1 MAITSTGVSQQ
12 TPQDKGLSEKQLC
25 EIKGNIWDEAT
36 NTCKTP
42 EQVENEKQQAKEEKI
57 KAAKT
62 PQQLA
67 DEAAAAAL
75 SATGGTG
82 TTTETPEQF
91 KARAAAELAAK
102 EKTRGFGVLKDEE
115 TGRLSGFTRGGQTL
129 LGLSPQEVR
138 ALAEKEAGLQELEVK
153 GQAAAVLENREE
165 QEAGLRAAA
174 GIAQTPFDPIAGVEQ
189 IELDKGA
196 AAMSA
201 LRGIIPDFLGS
212 LAGIAGAKEVFGG
225 KAAGKAAAK
234 VGLKTFAKKAF
245 LPVNV
250 ALAAAATIGGFYQ
263 DFMRDLERQRSQAV
277 EAPIRTLTE
286 TKPLINDIINAQNA
300 NPQDRAI
307 HIKNFE
313 RQKQMILDDYDN
325 LKELTD
331 SDLTQFLGIN
341 GINQLKE
348 YDVFFR
354 GEMQQMEFEF
364 ADALANPDPSKIRA
378 TSEDIKE
385 MKRRMERALLNE

>member
-67 DEAAAAAL
+67 DEAAVAAL

-212 LAGIAGAKEVFGG
+212 LAGIAGAKEVLGG

-263 DFMRDLERQRSQAV
+263 DFMRDLESQRSQAV
-277 EAPIRTLTE
+277 EAPIRTLSE
-286 TKPLINDIINAQNA
+286 TKPLLNDLINQQNA
-300 NPQDRAI
+300 NPQDRVAN
-307 HIKNFE
+307 KAEFD
-313 RQKQMILDDYDN
+313 RQVQLVKDDYEN
-325 LKELTD
+325 LQELMQ
-331 SDLTQFLGIN
+331 SDLTKFLGIN
-341 GINQLKE
+341 GINQMKE
-348 YDVFFR
+348 YEVFFD
-354 GEMQQMEFEF
+354 GELQLIEVQF
-364 ADALANPDPSKIRA
+364 AQALANPNPANIKVNSQA
-378 TSEDIKE
+378 DIDD
-385 MKRRMERALLNE
+385 MRRRMEEELNA